1 MLAILFTGVSNKK
14 VKITAMDSN
23 TKTYTR
29 TICLEGE
36 EYKAWITDDYTYL
49 HTKKYRNNLWGLG
62 ILPLTNYHLILKREY
77 NKKKVK

>member
-14 VKITAMDSN
+14 VKITVMDSN

-36 EYKAWITDDYTYL
+36 EYKAWITDDYLFTYIQKNIG
-49 HTKKYRNNLWGLG
+49 TIYG
-62 ILPLTNYHLILKREY
+62 
-77 NKKKVK
+77 V